1 MSGDTLSSVE
11 WPRRGLTPA
20 EFAAMG
26 CNAPSFTSTMKTT
39 EQLIEEAISTGG
51 AIITSDSCHP
61 AEIAIARAQG
71 RFAQH
76 GDFGLIL
83 KPARWVKAAQDA
95 HNARM
100 NGTA

>member
-1 MSGDTLSSVE
+1 MIGEALTSVE
-11 WPRRGLTPA
+11 WPNHGLSPS
-20 EFAAMG
+20 EFATM
-26 CNAPSFTSTMKTT
+26 CNAASFMPMMKTT
-39 EQLIEEAISTGG
+39 QQLIEEAIYTGG
-51 AIITSDSCHP
+51 AIITSDSCHS

-76 GDFGLIL
+76 GDYGLIL

-95 HNARM
+95 HYARM